1 MLTLL
6 NAIRVGWQ
14 TIQRDSGETFYPPD
28 IGKVFDMLQ
37 DYFGREFRYLRLS
50 VTDVCNFSC
59 NYCLPDG
66 YQGDSGRSGG
76 GFLRLDEIRN
86 IAAAFAQA
94 GTRKIRITGGE
105 PSVRSDLPEII
116 QAVKQTPGIEKV
128 VITTNGYKLP
138 ERVESWVDAGLDGLN
153 LSIDSLDPS
162 IFQAITGHHRLQ
174 ELLDGLDRAAEL
186 GLTSI
191 KVNAVMMR
199 GYNGNQ
205 IDQFLNW
212 VKHKPLTLRFIELM
226 QTGDNE
232 DFYQRNHISGES
244 IKERLLSEG
253 WEQALRSKDAGPA
266 EEFYHPDYKGRIG
279 LIMPYSKDFC
289 ASCNRLRISATG
301 KLHLCLF
308 SDKGIE
314 LRNLLQR
321 EDQKD
326 ELIAYMQAQLN
337 DKKVSHYLQDGYT
350 GGTSH
355 LAMLG
360 G

>member
-1 MLTLL
+1 MLPLL
-6 NAIRVGWQ
+6 NTIRVGRQ
-14 TIQRDSGETFYPPD
+14 TIQRDSGETYCPPD

-66 YQGDSGRSGG
+66 YQGDGGRVGA
-76 GFLRLDEIRN
+76 GFLRLDEIRH

-116 QAVKQTPGIEKV
+116 AAVKQTPGIEKV

-138 ERVESWVDAGLDGLN
+138 ERIDSWVDAGLDGLN

-186 GLTSI
+186 GLRSI

-199 GYNGNQ
+199 AYNGNQ
-205 IDQFLNW
+205 IDQFLRW
-212 VKHKPLTLRFIELM
+212 IKYKPFTLRFIELM

-232 DFYQRNHISGES
+232 AFYQRNHVSGES
-244 IKERLLSEG
+244 IKQRLLNEG

-266 EEFYHPDYKGRIG
+266 QEFCHPNYQGRIG

-308 SDKGIE
+308 SDKGID
-314 LRNLLQR
+314 LRQLLQR
-321 EDQKD
+321 ADQKD
-326 ELIAYMQAQLN
+326 ELITYMQTQLN
-337 DKKVSHYLQDGYT
+337 DKKISHYLQDGNT

>member
-1 MLTLL
+1 MLHSSILL
-6 NAIRVGWQ
+6 SGDGQ
-14 TIQRDSGETFYPPD
+14 TILRDCGETFYPPD

-59 NYCLPDG
+59 NYCLPEG

-76 GFLRLDEIRN
+76 GFLRLSEIRN

-105 PSVRSDLPEII
+105 PSVRSDLPDII
-116 QAVKQTPGIEKV
+116 AAVKQTPGIEKV

-138 ERVESWVDAGLDGLN
+138 QRIEHWVNAGLDGLN

-162 IFQAITGHHRLQ
+162 VFQAITGHHRLQ

-186 GLTSI
+186 GMSAI
-191 KVNAVMMR
+191 KVNVVMMR
-199 GYNGNQ
+199 GYNGQQ

-212 VKHKPLTLRFIELM
+212 VKYKPLTLRFIELM

-232 DFYQRNHISGES
+232 DFYQRNHISGEL
-244 IKERLLSEG
+244 IKERLLREG

-266 EEFYHPDYKGRIG
+266 QEFYHADYQGRIG

-314 LRNLLQR
+314 LRHLLQR
-321 EDQKD
+321 GDQKD
-326 ELIAYMQAQLN
+326 ELIAYLQAQLN
-337 DKKVSHYLQDGYT
+337 DKKVSHYLRDGYT
-350 GGTSH
+350 GGTRH